1 MKILFA
7 STDVSH
13 KTGYGRISY
22 NILLHLSASGHEV
35 HHFAFQRYDGND
47 VKARGLP
54 DNVHLIDVHKLSKDT
69 FGTDI
74 WAGTIKAVNP
84 DVIIVYNDMPVTCAL
99 LNKMLDSP
107 KTCPFISY
115 IDIIYPFQ
123 KSELVYHIAKYSDHI
138 FVFSEVWKKHLV
150 ECFQIPSRNVS
161 TFSHGIDK
169 IKFNKISK
177 SEAKRKIGVREDG
190 FMIFNMN
197 RNSYRKLLDITIKAF
212 VRFWK
217 LTGCDEKVS
226 LVLNCRT
233 DIDTGY
239 NFRDIARVACE
250 LENVDHHT
258 LLNNNIH
265 FLSSTICGNVSDEYI
280 NAALNASDI
289 GMNTCGGEGFG
300 LCNAEG
306 AYLGVPQV
314 VTNTGGLSD
323 IFRGFDNMLVEPK
336 VFMSLTAGID
346 FHNGELAICDYKD
359 FADKLLYYYNNR
371 NRLKAD
377 GVGIERR
384 VRGKYDWDALFE
396 NFSSDI
402 DNIMSRTR
410 TPNIPCFYI
419 TNDDGNVYT
428 APGMSVLKI
437 QGDYDDPTSH
447 AKVMRKAYE
456 ENGVITLISKN
467 TAVFTQDFI
476 MKMID
481 AVSKLPMIWQFL
493 RLESEPGM
501 FPSCYA
507 ISRGGLFT
515 VHRNNYIISLK
526 DLF

>member
-1 MKILFA
+1 
-7 STDVSH
+7 
-13 KTGYGRISY
+13 
-22 NILLHLSASGHEV
+22 
-35 HHFAFQRYDGND
+35 
-47 VKARGLP
+47 
-54 DNVHLIDVHKLSKDT
+54 LSKDT

-123 KSELVYHIAKYSDHI
+123 KSELVYHIAKYSDHM

-150 ECFQIPSRNVS
+150 ECFEIPSRNVS
-161 TFSHGIDK
+161 IFSHGIDK
-169 IKFNKISK
+169 FKFNKISK
-177 SEAKRKIGVREDG
+177 IDAKRKIGVREDG

-239 NFRDIARVACE
+239 NFKDIVRLACV

-258 LLNNNIH
+258 LLNNNIK
-265 FLSSTICGNVSDEYI
+265 FLSATICGNVSDEYI

-336 VFMSLTAGID
+336 VCMSLTAGID

-371 NRLKAD
+371 NILEAD

-384 VRGKYDWDALFE
+384 VRWKYDWDTLFE
-396 NFSSDI
+396 NFSCDI
-402 DNIMSRTR
+402 DNIMSRSKI
-410 TPNIPCFYI
+410 PNVPCFYI
-419 TNDDGNVYT
+419 TNDGELNSNGGVYT
-428 APGMSVLKI
+428 ATGLNIIKI
-437 QGDYDDPTSH
+437 RGDYDDLSSH
-447 AKVMRKAYE
+447 AKVMRNAFEKNCA
-456 ENGVITLISKN
+456 ITLISRDT
-467 TAVFTQDFI
+467 TAFTREFI
-476 MKMID
+476 KKLID
-481 AVSKLPMIWQFL
+481 TVSKLPMNWHFL

-515 VHRNNYIISLK
+515 VHRNNYVISLK